1 MKIFLSILISTAVIM
16 VYSCSSEIVNPN
28 LNGTGKVILSIDKI
42 NAPESVVNVNAYLTR
57 ENYTPINGSLNL
69 LSDSTAEI
77 FLDQIDAG
85 QWHLRVDAEDDSG
98 LVLYT
103 GETDVEV
110 YAGFT
115 SQVYL
120 TLSPTGAGVGSI
132 YIHVTWGGPVTNNWI
147 DYLYNPIIS
156 SSRNY
161 YDFYGVTQPQVLY
174 ENGLYRMYYFGIAS
188 SAQKYVLYAESND
201 GIQWHHP
208 VQNPILNPGAYGTWD
223 SWAVHPGAVF
233 KDDDN
238 VYKMYYYGYSD
249 QYNQWHI
256 GLATSSDGINWE
268 KHPQPILFGTSGW
281 EYQIGSSSIIKKNGI
296 YYLYYFGRTT
306 PNYRIGLATS
316 TDGINFTKF
325 AGNPILS
332 NTLSWEGTGVI
343 YPAVI
348 KDGSILK
355 MIYTNS
361 TGSGFG
367 LATSSDG
374 IEWTKANNNPFFT
387 VSNTANHWA
396 ISKIAFPFWLN
407 LQNEWRIYYSGIA
420 QNSNEH
426 RIGMIRKIGN

>member
-1 MKIFLSILISTAVIM
+1 MKHLIYLSI
-16 VYSCSSEIVNPN
+16 
-28 LNGTGKVILSIDKI
+28 VILAIFTLSCTNEILIPVQSDYGKLVLNVDKA
-42 NAPESVVNVNAYLTR
+42 NAPTSVVSVRAYLTR
-57 ENYTPINGSLNL
+57 ENHEPIFGSLNL

-161 YDFYGVTQPQVLY
+161 YDYYGVTQPQVLY

-361 TGSGFG
+361 TGSG
-367 LATSSDG
+367 D
-374 IEWTKANNNPFFT
+374 
-387 VSNTANHWA
+387 
-396 ISKIAFPFWLN
+396 
-407 LQNEWRIYYSGIA
+407 
-420 QNSNEH
+420 
-426 RIGMIRKIGN
+426 RKSVV